1 MVLYPATP
9 VAGTMVFTS
18 MRGARLLGAGHI
30 QWVVNASDARNYVF
44 YEIGKKDFHR
54 VRFVDGKKDKDSEKK
69 ASVKLTSGKEG
80 LQYSIKIDISPESI
94 VTSVQQGSDW
104 VTVDTFSDPGHNL
117 ADGKFGFYLPG
128 NDEIMISN
136 LGFTPR

>member
-1 MVLYPATP
+1 MLYPATP

-18 MRGARLLGAGHI
+18 MRGARFLGAGHI
-30 QWVVNASDARNYVF
+30 QWVADATDARNYVF
-44 YEIGKKDFHR
+44 FEIGKKDFHR
-54 VRFVDGKKDKDSEKK
+54 VRFVDGKKDKASEKK
-69 ASVKLTSGKEG
+69 TSVKLNSSKEG

-94 VTSVQQGSDW
+94 VTSVQQAGDW

-128 NDEIMISN
+128 NDEVTISN
-136 LGFTPR
+136 FSFTPK